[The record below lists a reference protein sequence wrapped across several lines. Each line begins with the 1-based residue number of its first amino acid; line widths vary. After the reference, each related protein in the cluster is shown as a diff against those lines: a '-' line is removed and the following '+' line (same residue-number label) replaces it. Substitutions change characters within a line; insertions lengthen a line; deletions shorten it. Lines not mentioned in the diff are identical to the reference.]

1 MDFPFSSAPHKIPKF
16 RALVVFF
23 IFTVSFL
30 YLSGEIVCVF
40 AIEKLPWLG
49 DVSSRLNVAT
59 SSAEAIDRE
68 KTKQQTIEKTFQNAL
83 TLCQMNREKKL
94 AFM

>member
-1 MDFPFSSAPHKIPKF
+1 
-16 RALVVFF
+16 
-23 IFTVSFL
+23 
-30 YLSGEIVCVF
+30 LSGEIVCVF

-68 KTKQQTIEKTFQNAL
+68 KTKQQTTEKPFK
-83 TLCQMNREKKL
+83 MH
-94 AFM
+94 